1 MRKMRNFSRVLSAFL
16 AVVIIA
22 TGFVL
27 PQTLVATGDTG
38 SSASDDGILT
48 QTELF
53 GSGDTISV
61 AAGGT
66 YVTSSTAVAYA
77 DYVLSYDVRMNVVDP
92 ASTKI
97 VESVVCLGLN
107 ATGTV
112 AGHTREFVSSGAWGA
127 FGLKHY
133 ITPASSATR
142 QEDGAGTITHT
153 TTQEGDTENYYTQ
166 WFSYDV
172 YVYGNTAEIYV
183 DNILVATFSQLPAVS
198 GAYGYIG
205 FRTGR
210 GCEVKNVQ
218 VTDLTVEEGQA
229 YPANLFYSDAV
240 FNKYFDDAQNFCS
253 FSEVDGEYVL
263 TYSTSNANHYYG
275 GGYYALSKAPISTE
289 SYIISFDTKA
299 GSSSK
304 SNPLAFVIADAGA
317 TPKENMV
324 GYKMHKVSDT
334 AYHMAYKTRVASADG
349 QTLGATSLAMPSQW
363 AHVEILVCGDY
374 LTVSYTY
381 DSTNGSNTFQYSTKF
396 TDASVL
402 TNYVGFTAE
411 YGTSEYLIKNYA
423 IEKIADPEAGAY
435 GTVYPTNLFSSKY
448 VFEKYFTDANNLC
461 TFTKEN
467 GEDVMTITSTTYTQT
482 VVSKTPVSTE
492 DYVIAFDMQYDYTNH
507 GQYFVFQADATGK
520 GADTLGIS
528 FHALSASSMREQVI
542 HKINNADPTKTTK
555 HDWISTTHADDWIR
569 VTIKVE
575 ADKAIFSYSYI
586 NTGNARKTYYTEIL
600 FSDYGYENGLENY
613 FSFVSRQA
621 GVCKVKNFQIYYE
634 TGKSAVYPEGVC
646 TDLTLAGQYILNQSN
661 YNTVGANGTTVNATF
676 SGRVP
681 ATTNRYEVAFDA
693 KISDDVAIY
702 FNHAPT
708 NENGQVSEY
717 VMFRIACDANGT
729 MNAYTNGSGLSQTY
743 LGSSGITCDAS
754 KWLHVKVLVEGTKA
768 TLVFGYDDN
777 TVSYTWE
784 NFGTLSQ
791 YYVSLV
797 KGNRAFV
804 VNNFQI
810 TEAVKVPETVKDL
823 SYAEELFAGYYV
835 DANRNVSY
843 DAAAEGATGYAYPK
857 FVDANVLSVKAQK
870 SDGTG
875 GAKNVRF
882 VTSVD
887 SLNYGKVGF
896 EITVG
901 NKTITK
907 ETTKVYAQLQAGTQ
921 QVDPSVFSSQSQYM
935 AAYSLW
941 EIPESAF
948 DTEIKVRAYWETPE
962 GLIVYGAYRT
972 VTVNGLA

>member
-1 MRKMRNFSRVLSAFL
+1 MRKFPRFSRAVSAFL
-16 AVVIIA
+16 AITLLVTGLVFPQALMA
-22 TGFVL
+22 TGE
-27 PQTLVATGDTG
+27 TG
-38 SSASDDGILT
+38 SGVADDGVLT

-53 GSGDTISV
+53 GSNDTIAV
-61 AAGGT
+61 AAGGA
-66 YVTSSTAVAYA
+66 YVTSSAAVSYA
-77 DYVLSYDVRMNVVDP
+77 DYVLSYDVRMNVVEP
-92 ASTKI
+92 TSTKI
-97 VESVVCLGLN
+97 VESVACLGLN
-107 ATGTV
+107 AAGVV

-133 ITPASSATR
+133 ITPAGSATW
-142 QEDGAGTITHT
+142 QEDGSSTITYT
-153 TTQEGDTENYYTQ
+153 TTQEGQTETYYTQ
-166 WFSYDV
+166 WFRYDV
-172 YVYGNTAEIYV
+172 YVYGSVAEIYV
-183 DNILVATFSQLPAVS
+183 DNVLVATFAQLPVVS
-198 GAYGYIG
+198 GTYGYIA

-210 GCEVKNVQ
+210 GCEIKNVQ

-229 YPANLFYSDAV
+229 YPKNLFYSEAV
-240 FNKYFDDAQNFCS
+240 FSKYFDNSQKLCS
-253 FSEVDGEYVL
+253 FSEVNGEYVL
-263 TYSTSNANHYYG
+263 TYSTNNANYYYG
-275 GGYYALSKAPISTE
+275 GGYYALSRVPISTE

-304 SNPLAFVIADAGA
+304 TNPLAFVIADASA

-349 QTLGATSLAMPSQW
+349 QTWGTTSLAMPSQW
-363 AHVEILVCGDY
+363 AHVEILVRGDY

-402 TNYVGFTAE
+402 ANYVGFTAE

-448 VFEKYFTDANNLC
+448 IFEKYFTDTNNLC
-461 TFTKEN
+461 TFAQED

-482 VVSKTPVSTE
+482 VVSKAPVSTE
-492 DYVIAFDMQYDYTNH
+492 EYVIAFDLQYDYDGN

-520 GADTLGIS
+520 GANTLGVSYVAIS
-528 FHALSASSMREQVI
+528 EASFREQVI
-542 HKINNADPTKTTK
+542 YKINGGDPTKVTK
-555 HDWISTTHADDWIR
+555 HDWISKPNAGEWIR

-575 ADKAIFSYSYI
+575 SDKAIFSYSYI
-586 NTGNARKTYYTEIL
+586 NTGNTRKTYYTEIP
-600 FSDYGYENGLENY
+600 FADYGYDTLENY
-613 FSFVSRQA
+613 FSFVSRSA
-621 GVCKVKNFQIYYE
+621 GTCKVKNFQIYYE
-634 TGKSAVYPEGVC
+634 TGKSTLYPADVC
-646 TDLTLAGQYILNQSN
+646 TDATLAGQYILNQSN

-754 KWLHVKVLVEGTKA
+754 KWLHVKVLVEGTNA

-784 NFGTLSQ
+784 NFGSLAQ

-797 KGNRAFV
+797 KGNKVFT

-810 TEAVKVPETVKDL
+810 TEAVKVPETVQDL
-823 SYAEELFAGYYV
+823 SYAEEVFAGYYV
-835 DANRNVSY
+835 DANRTVSY
-843 DAAAEGATGYAYPK
+843 DATAAGATGYAYPK

-870 SDGTG
+870 SDGTN

-907 ETTKVYAQLQAGTQ
+907 ETTTVYTALQAGTQ

-941 EIPESAF
+941 EIPQSAF

-962 GLIVYGAYRT
+962 GLLVYGAYRT